1 MPELHRK
8 FMTYLAARHSAHQ
21 DSLEQG
27 LIIDADG
34 LILFD
39 QEPPAPDEDDGKRI
53 APCGYITL

>member
-1 MPELHRK
+1 
-8 FMTYLAARHSAHQ
+8 MTYLAARHSAHQ